1 MNLVFSRVKTERGVP
16 FDRKSWGWGLFIKE
30 EKTVM
35 GVLFQMG
42 GSIPLTDYDMWLFA
56 IFLKGVNSKIEHET
70 MTCINAES
78 IEKYNLNNVNVTL
91 KPMITTI
98 SVSKYQN
105 IELT

>member
-1 MNLVFSRVKTERGVP
+1 
-16 FDRKSWGWGLFIKE
+16 
-30 EKTVM
+30 
-35 GVLFQMG
+35 MG

-70 MTCINAES
+70 TCINAES
-78 IEKYNLNNVNVTL
+78 IEKFNLNNVNVTL

-105 IELT
+105 I

>member
-1 MNLVFSRVKTERGVP
+1 
-16 FDRKSWGWGLFIKE
+16 
-30 EKTVM
+30 
-35 GVLFQMG
+35 MG

-70 MTCINAES
+70 TCINAES
-78 IEKYNLNNVNVTL
+78 IEKFNLNNVTL

-105 IELT
+105 I